1 MNPLLS
7 PFHGQLINPTLLL
20 LFIPAHVLSE
30 AVVVLVLG
38 DGTFVRLEC
47 AHLDEEALDD
57 AREEVVV
64 LVQARQDTEQVVV
77 RQQTLLQTLVQEV
90 PVRMHHIVDRI
101 DITSPVEKP
110 LLQLQEVWLQHLHRH
125 VVDIVLAKVEH
136 SVSKGEGMLLDA

>member
-1 MNPLLS
+1 MNPLLP

-20 LFIPAHVLSE
+20 LFIPTHVLSE

-38 DGTFVRLEC
+38 DGTLVRLKG
-47 AHLDEEALDD
+47 AHLDEEALND

-101 DITSPVEKP
+101 DITCPVEKP
-110 LLQLQEVWLQHLHRH
+110 LL
-125 VVDIVLAKVEH
+125 
-136 SVSKGEGMLLDA
+136 